1 MSKTYNIPND
11 VKSSFKRMLRNVAE
25 NADLRWTESSTADFT
40 IFDIAANQSVIDLI
54 DKFYSKMNT
63 VRMVV
68 RTKSKFQKE
77 LKKIAKKLNTTVMRG
92 TEENYYIIILQRHQQ
107 DTLKN
112 MMNHS
117 GIIGSVSCDGVCY

>member
-25 NADLRWTESSTADFT
+25 NADLRWTESNTADFT
-40 IFDIAANQSVIDLI
+40 TFDITANQSVIDLI

-68 RTKSKFQKE
+68 RTKSKFQKD
-77 LKKIAKKLNTTVMRG
+77 LKKIAKKLNTTVMQG
-92 TEENYYIIILQRHQQ
+92 TEKDYYIIILQRHQQ
-107 DTLKN
+107 DTLKS
-112 MMNHS
+112 MMSKS
-117 GIIGSVSCDGVCY
+117 GINGSVSCDGVCY

>member
-25 NADLRWTESSTADFT
+25 NADLRWTENNTDNMT
-40 IFDIAANQSVIDLI
+40 TFDITANENVIGLI

-77 LKKIAKKLNTTVMRG
+77 LKKIAKKLNTTVMQG
-92 TEENYYIIILQRHQQ
+92 TEKDYYIIILQRHQQ

-112 MMNHS
+112 MMSKS
-117 GIIGSVSCDGVCY
+117 GINGSVSCDGVCY

>member
-25 NADLRWTESSTADFT
+25 NADLRWTESNTADFAT
-40 IFDIAANQSVIDLI
+40 FDITANENVIDLI

-68 RTKSKFQKE
+68 RTKSKFQKD
-77 LKKIAKKLNTTVMRG
+77 LKKIAKKLNTTVMQG
-92 TEENYYIIILQRHQQ
+92 TEKDYYIIILQRHQQ
-107 DTLKN
+107 DMLKS
-112 MMNHS
+112 MMSKS
-117 GIIGSVSCDGVCY
+117 GINGSVSCDGVCY